1 MPIAINGNGTITGVS
16 VGGLPDG
23 IVDTDMLAAGAV
35 TVPKVGYNGSVL
47 QVVGTQSAL
56 SSNIATTSTTYVD
69 SSLSVTI
76 TPVAADS
83 NILVRFSGYHPHP
96 HPNNGNKGV
105 AIKIYRSVN
114 SGTDTACTAGHTSGA
129 YYTGGGSNEWF
140 DVTGQTQILD
150 DPTYTLGNSIV
161 YKLYFREAD
170 NNTQGGYLH
179 HVGGLQA
186 QTDQA
191 YLQASAMEISA

>member
-114 SGTDTACTAGHTSGA
+114 SGTDLSLIH
-129 YYTGGGSNEWF
+129 
-140 DVTGQTQILD
+140 I
-150 DPTYTLGNSIV
+150 
-161 YKLYFREAD
+161 
-170 NNTQGGYLH
+170 
-179 HVGGLQA
+179 
-186 QTDQA
+186 
-191 YLQASAMEISA
+191 